1 MPPAGAGTG
10 LHLVRP
16 QCTLPSPAMPGSQA
30 QGRPALPSLPVQQP
44 WQGMPHQR
52 HVTEGWGHL
61 TAFPF
66 CRAAPSHVGAVGEQQ
81 VSIPNVPD
89 LAWPLHDLQ
98 RCPCMSQH
106 PWHPKEPHP
115 GSAGSLCCLSTRGF
129 SGITLCCTDSGGA
142 WWLFSRTWGVFS
154 FQQNHRFFEEGPVL
168 YMQARPYLV
177 PKRRR
182 VTGAALPQGA
192 HHLSYLSA
200 HF

>member
-1 MPPAGAGTG
+1 M
-10 LHLVRP
+10 
-16 QCTLPSPAMPGSQA
+16 
-30 QGRPALPSLPVQQP
+30 
-44 WQGMPHQR
+44 
-52 HVTEGWGHL
+52 
-61 TAFPF
+61 
-66 CRAAPSHVGAVGEQQ
+66 GEQQ

-115 GSAGSLCCLSTRGF
+115 GSAGPLCCLSTWGF

-168 YMQARPYLV
+168 YMHVRAYLAPKAEGCYSGSPSSGSPSPFLPVSTFLRLTQSPLCMSHASHGSGLRPAV
-177 PKRRR
+177 P
-182 VTGAALPQGA
+182 
-192 HHLSYLSA
+192 
-200 HF
+200 